1 MGIFDFFKKNKTIK
15 SPNDSVTVDKN
26 ILDLY
31 SDILSFNQQIDKLLK
46 DDCFIARS
54 DYKSLIDKCKDSYE
68 SLLLIYKNN
77 IIRDLSKKYKLDIKE
92 ISRFTTLYKEIQN
105 LEKES
110 PTIKAHNESFIKRHL
125 ESEKVY
131 LDNILKDCD
140 TSILL
145 DEEQRR
151 VILSDE
157 DHTLVIAGAGAG
169 KTTTIAA
176 KVKYLVEKKKIK
188 PSQILVISF
197 TNKAV
202 DELKVRINQNLRIPV
217 VVSTFHSVGYSILRQ
232 SEILQKKVV
241 DGGFI
246 YNVLNDYL
254 KNKILHDQSLVDK
267 LILFFASYISAPYED
282 KNINEYFKFLANSD
296 FSTIKSNLNQYTQE
310 ITNRKTQ
317 KKETI
322 KNEILRSEEEVSIAN
337 FLYMNQIDYEYEPIY
352 QYRILDSR
360 KPYTPDFIIKQGNK
374 ITYIEHFGITE
385 DGLNNRYTKQELE
398 KYKAIV
404 NNKIKLHRKHG
415 TDLIYTFSKYKDNR
429 SILSHLEEELLKR
442 GYVLN
447 KRDSVEVYKQ
457 LVDKQE
463 SKYIAKLTFFI
474 CTFISNFKTQGFQYQ
489 KFNELK
495 QSINNPRTQLFLEI
509 CEVCYLE
516 YQKKLKEFNYIDF
529 QDMIN
534 NSAQIIKNKKLAKE
548 KIDFKY
554 IIVDEYQDIS
564 RQRYNLIKELSQLCN
579 AKIMA
584 VGDDWQSIYAFSGS
598 VLPLFTQFCNIVG
611 YGSELKITRT
621 YRNAQEIINI
631 AGNFI
636 QKNSNQIK
644 KALISPKRI
653 ENPVFI
659 KSYDDSYSSNNS
671 RKKGGVFENIG
682 VAINEAIAQI
692 ITYNN
697 AEKKSKIPS
706 ILLIGRYGFD
716 ARNMCK
722 SNQFSYDE
730 KTGNVFS
737 SKFGAKVK
745 LNFMT
750 AHSSK
755 GLSADNVIIINA
767 KDSVYGFPS
776 KVEDDPILKL
786 VVSYDN
792 SYNYAEERRLFY
804 VALTRTKNRV
814 FIITPKNK
822 PSEFIKE
829 LLNEPQNYPNVTL
842 NGELSLN
849 TSENFEVKNKCPKC
863 GYPMQLKW
871 NKNFGLKLWICT
883 NDQEICGFMTNDKRE
898 NELSIHKCDWCNDG
912 YLIVKQVGN
921 DFFLGCTNFK
931 NDHTGCNRSLN
942 KTQYKFWYNNTFG
955 ENDESMNKTAYIKED
970 EKKTSSPK
978 IINSSPHYKTIRK
991 PQEIN
996 EIKYKDIYWNNQI
1009 VKIAVDSFDNL
1020 LTDLS
1025 LFDKLYK
1032 YKAENKG
1039 NDAPT
1044 LTNQILVQLA
1054 TNRPTTYEEIMDIY
1068 GFGEKYWLSYGQE
1081 ILKIITQHLS
1091 LIQN

>member
-15 SPNDSVTVDKN
+15 SPNDSVIVDKN

-54 DYKSLIDKCKDSYE
+54 DYKSLIDKCKYSYE

-92 ISRFTTLYKEIQN
+92 ISRFTALYKEIQN

-385 DGLNNRYTKQELE
+385 DGHNNRYTKQELE

-404 NNKIKLHRKHG
+404 NNKITLHRKHG

-621 YRNAQEIINI
+621 YR
-631 AGNFI
+631 
-636 QKNSNQIK
+636 
-644 KALISPKRI
+644 
-653 ENPVFI
+653 
-659 KSYDDSYSSNNS
+659 
-671 RKKGGVFENIG
+671 
-682 VAINEAIAQI
+682 
-692 ITYNN
+692 
-697 AEKKSKIPS
+697 
-706 ILLIGRYGFD
+706 
-716 ARNMCK
+716 
-722 SNQFSYDE
+722 
-730 KTGNVFS
+730 
-737 SKFGAKVK
+737 
-745 LNFMT
+745 
-750 AHSSK
+750 
-755 GLSADNVIIINA
+755 
-767 KDSVYGFPS
+767 
-776 KVEDDPILKL
+776 
-786 VVSYDN
+786 
-792 SYNYAEERRLFY
+792 
-804 VALTRTKNRV
+804 
-814 FIITPKNK
+814 
-822 PSEFIKE
+822 
-829 LLNEPQNYPNVTL
+829 
-842 NGELSLN
+842 
-849 TSENFEVKNKCPKC
+849 
-863 GYPMQLKW
+863 
-871 NKNFGLKLWICT
+871 
-883 NDQEICGFMTNDKRE
+883 
-898 NELSIHKCDWCNDG
+898 
-912 YLIVKQVGN
+912 
-921 DFFLGCTNFK
+921 
-931 NDHTGCNRSLN
+931 
-942 KTQYKFWYNNTFG
+942 
-955 ENDESMNKTAYIKED
+955 
-970 EKKTSSPK
+970 
-978 IINSSPHYKTIRK
+978 
-991 PQEIN
+991 
-996 EIKYKDIYWNNQI
+996 
-1009 VKIAVDSFDNL
+1009 
-1020 LTDLS
+1020 
-1025 LFDKLYK
+1025 
-1032 YKAENKG
+1032 
-1039 NDAPT
+1039 
-1044 LTNQILVQLA
+1044 
-1054 TNRPTTYEEIMDIY
+1054 
-1068 GFGEKYWLSYGQE
+1068 
-1081 ILKIITQHLS
+1081 
-1091 LIQN
+1091 